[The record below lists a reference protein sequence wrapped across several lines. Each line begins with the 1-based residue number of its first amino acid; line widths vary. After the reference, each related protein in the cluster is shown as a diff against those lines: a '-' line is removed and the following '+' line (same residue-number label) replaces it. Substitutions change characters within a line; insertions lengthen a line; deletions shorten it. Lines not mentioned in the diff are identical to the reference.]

1 MPRSRTG
8 GYLAPSSD
16 LSACHAYSGVPIP
29 QSTCPNLV
37 WSYHNV
43 PAKIVLFVAGQ
54 QGAVLSRS
62 EWSPTWRE
70 RSKVISADPHWPAA
84 SPLCPAL
91 GSTICLRSF
100 PHPCLPSSFQS
111 PGALATTIG
120 PTCPLSVCLA
130 TRSPSMWLSLAI
142 QGHAVSA
149 PLPACLP
156 DAIKS
161 IASMASEADHPPAL
175 VHVLHA
181 QSLRLRL
188 RRHGRL
194 PRHPAPWG
202 RCRPQQM
209 PLTKPARLEMQNWA

>member
-1 MPRSRTG
+1 MPRYRTG

-111 PGALATTIG
+111 PGARYDDRANLS
-120 PTCPLSVCLA
+120 SVCLPCHTIA
-130 TRSPSMWLSLAI
+130 FYVALPGDSGACCFCPIAGMPPRRYQEHCQHGVGSRSPA
-142 QGHAVSA
+142 
-149 PLPACLP
+149 
-156 DAIKS
+156 
-161 IASMASEADHPPAL
+161 
-175 VHVLHA
+175 
-181 QSLRLRL
+181 
-188 RRHGRL
+188 
-194 PRHPAPWG
+194 
-202 RCRPQQM
+202 RPG
-209 PLTKPARLEMQNWA
+209 ARSTRPVA

>member
-111 PGALATTIG
+111 PGASLRRSG
-120 PTCPLSVCLA
+120 QPVLCLSALPHDRLLCG
-130 TRSPSMWLSLAI
+130 SPWRFRGMLFLPHCRHASQTLSRA
-142 QGHAVSA
+142 
-149 PLPACLP
+149 LPAWRRKPITRPPWCTFYTPSRLDCAYGVMVASLDTQHRGD
-156 DAIKS
+156 DAGHS
-161 IASMASEADHPPAL
+161 RC
-175 VHVLHA
+175 
-181 QSLRLRL
+181 RLRN
-188 RRHGRL
+188 RRG
-194 PRHPAPWG
+194 
-202 RCRPQQM
+202 
-209 PLTKPARLEMQNWA
+209 